1 MSSTS
6 LVLYVDSQYASP
18 YALSAFVSLHE
29 KALAFDIQTLDL
41 AANVQNEPDFAA
53 KSLTRRVPTLIHD
66 GFALSES
73 SAIAEYIDEVFPG
86 TPLYPKEP
94 QSRAR
99 ARQVQAWLR
108 SDLAPIKQERSTEV
122 IFYGVKKP
130 PLSPEAKKAAEK
142 LFSAAE
148 LLLAS
153 NTENLFGQWSI
164 ADVDLALILHR
175 LILNGD
181 PVPDKL
187 VAYAKHQ
194 WERPSVQLWVNQQ
207 RPAL

>member
-1 MSSTS
+1 MTSTS
-6 LVLYVDSQYASP
+6 LLLYVDSQYSSP

-29 KALAFDIQTLDL
+29 KALPFDIQTLDL
-41 AANVQNEPDFAA
+41 AAKAQHEAGFAA

-66 GFALSES
+66 GFSLSES

-108 SDLAPIKQERSTEV
+108 SDLTPIKQERPSEV
-122 IFYGVKKP
+122 LFYGAKQP
-130 PLSPEAKKAAEK
+130 PLSEKAQKAAEK
-142 LFSAAE
+142 LFSAAN
-148 LLLAS
+148 LLLPA
-153 NTENLFGQWSI
+153 NAENLFSQWSI
-164 ADVDLALILHR
+164 ADVDLALTLNR

-181 PVPDKL
+181 SVPDNL
-187 VAYAKHQ
+187 VTYAKHQ
-194 WERPSVQLWVNQQ
+194 WQRPSVQLWVNQK
-207 RPAL
+207 RSPL

>member
-6 LVLYVDSQYASP
+6 LLLYVDSQYASP

-29 KALAFDIQTLDL
+29 KALKFDIQTVDL
-41 AANVQNEPDFAA
+41 AVNAQNEPDFAA

-99 ARQVQAWLR
+99 AHQVQAWLR

-130 PLSPEAKKAAEK
+130 PLSLEAKKAAEK
-142 LFSAAE
+142 LFSATE

-164 ADVDLALILHR
+164 ADVDLSLILHR

-181 PVPDKL
+181 PVPDNL

-194 WERPSVQLWVNQQ
+194 WERPSVQLWVNQK

>member
-6 LVLYVDSQYASP
+6 LLLYVDAQYISP
-18 YALSAFVSLHE
+18 YALSAFVALHE
-29 KALAFDIQTLDL
+29 KGLPFDIQTLDL
-41 AANVQNEPDFAA
+41 AAKAQHEPDFAA

-66 GFALSES
+66 GFSLSES

-86 TPLYPKEP
+86 TALYPTEP

-108 SDLAPIKQERSTEV
+108 SDLAALKQERPTEV
-122 IFYGVKKP
+122 VFLGEKQP
-130 PLSPEAKKAAEK
+130 PLSLKAQRAAEK

-148 LLLAS
+148 LLLGA

-164 ADVDLALILHR
+164 ADVDLALTLNR
-175 LILNGD
+175 LILHGD
-181 PVPDKL
+181 SVPNNL
-187 VAYAKHQ
+187 VTYAKNQ
-194 WERPSVQLWVNQQ
+194 WQRPSVQLWINQK
-207 RPAL
+207 R